1 MQATL
6 LGLATAVI
14 LALVA
19 ALVGPY
25 FVDWSQYS
33 STFEAEASRL
43 VGMPVR
49 VTGPIDVRLLPTP
62 MLTLGNIEVGED
74 PAAPRLTARELHAE
88 LALGSL
94 LRGGFRASDMRV
106 VAPDIRLALRADGR
120 FDWPAARV
128 GFDPDRFWVEHL
140 ALEGGRLTLGDAA
153 SGATVTLEGLWFNGD
168 VRSLLGPVKGE
179 GGFTAS
185 GERYGYR
192 IAAGRIGDDGAMRL
206 RLGLDPSDH
215 PLSIVADGAVRMEN
229 NAPRFEGTLALAR
242 PAAIGSA
249 SGPGVVVTPWR
260 VTSRVAATPAQ
271 ALFEQLEYQYG
282 PDDRALKL
290 AGTAEFRFGRNPRL
304 DGVVS
309 AHQADLDRTLDLPD
323 AVRRT
328 PFAALKQVIETL
340 GDAYRPPMPVRLG
353 IGIDNVTLAGGTL
366 QNLRGD
372 LKMEADGWDIETL
385 EVRAPGSTQ
394 VRLSG
399 RLAMGPQGVAFKG
412 PARIEA
418 SDPKALAAWLEGRS
432 ETSQTQLGM
441 LRVAGDLT
449 IGTKELAV
457 DRLRLEFDR
466 KTIEGRLAYAYAADN
481 RAARLEADLKAAEL
495 DVDGLIGFA
504 RAAFDGAAFDRP
516 GEVTLNVDVGRA
528 TIAGVEAKRV
538 SGAFKLD
545 PAGLSFDRVQIGDLA
560 GAAFNL
566 NGRLEGPLSAPKGS
580 VAFDVDARSLD
591 GTAAV
596 LAKFL
601 PHAAEPLRR
610 AGATITPLKARV
622 TLDLAR
628 NAAGSSAKLVL
639 DGTAG
644 ALRMR
649 LSTEASGDVATLTLP
664 EIRLDGEITAADGSV
679 LVHLAGLDQLVAV
692 DRRAGALAM
701 TARGN
706 GNDLRL
712 DARLTAGG
720 LNASANGTARLF
732 APNGMAAALDL
743 VLQAD
748 AAPLR
753 HAAGAT
759 PAPPLPVALRAHVNA
774 NADKI
779 DIESMSGTIAGSPVR
794 GNLKLAFGAGMRI
807 EGRID
812 AEAVDVAALVAAAAG
827 MPAPSK
833 AADAPTW
840 PAEPFGD
847 GLFGDLAGRVEFTAA
862 RAAFTP
868 TLTARQL
875 RGAVRF
881 GADEIAIEDLE
892 GVLAGGR
899 ATGQLVLR
907 HGATGL
913 AATARLALVNA
924 DASAI
929 LPREGRPAINGRLG
943 LQVEMEGSG
952 LSPAALIGALSGSG
966 TLTLEDATFAA
977 LDPKAFGAATRS
989 ADQAAAID
997 AAKIRDVVATVLDGG
1012 VLAIPRLDAALTI
1025 TAGQARVG
1033 RTIVLA
1039 QGADLAI
1046 VGTLDLADA
1055 TLDAR
1060 LTLTGAVPAD
1070 GLSTTRPDILVAL
1083 KGPVPAPKRTVDV
1096 SALSGWLMLRSVDRQ
1111 AKHIEAIE
1119 AERQREP
1126 LQTNLAPAVAPGT
1139 ATPAPVPATET
1150 PAPDPAASPTS
1161 AVPEVAPPVVRP
1173 RRAVR
1178 PPAAPR
1184 AAAIPST
1191 DQPPPL
1197 PPPLDIAPRPA
1208 RPRPAATSNDAR
1220 QSTSQRPSNVP
1231 PPPPPRSAL
1240 DTIFGPSR

>member
-25 FVDWSQYS
+25 FIDWSQYS

-62 MLTLGNIEVGED
+62 MLTLGNVEAGED
-74 PAAPRLTARELHAE
+74 LAAPRLAARELHAE

-94 LRGGFRASDMRV
+94 LRGEFRASDMRI
-106 VAPDIRLALRADGR
+106 VAPDIKLALGADGR
-120 FDWPAARV
+120 VNWPAARV
-128 GFDPDRFWVEHL
+128 GFDADRFWVEHL
-140 ALEGGRLTLGDAA
+140 ALEGGRLSLGDAA
-153 SGATVTLEGLWFNGD
+153 SGTAVTLEGLWFNGD

-179 GGFTAS
+179 GGFTFS
-185 GERYGYR
+185 GEHYAYR
-192 IAAGRIGDDGAMRL
+192 VAAGRVGDDGAMRL

-215 PLSIVADGAVRMEN
+215 PLSIVADGALRMEN
-229 NAPRFEGTLALAR
+229 NAPRFEGTLSLAR
-242 PAAIGSA
+242 PVAIGSA
-249 SGPGVVVTPWR
+249 NGPGVIATPWR
-260 VTSRVAATPAQ
+260 VTSRVTATPVQ

-340 GDAYRPPMPVRLG
+340 GVAYRPSVPVRLG

-385 EVRAPGSTQ
+385 EARAPGSTQ

-399 RLAMGPQGVAFKG
+399 RLAMGPQGVTFKG
-412 PARIEA
+412 PAKIEA
-418 SDPKALAAWLEGRS
+418 NDPKALAAWLEGRS
-432 ETSQTQLGM
+432 DASPTQLGM
-441 LRVAGDLT
+441 LRAAGDLT
-449 IGTKELAV
+449 IGAKEIAV

-466 KTIEGRLAYAYAADN
+466 KTIDGRLAYAYAADN
-481 RAARLEADLKAAEL
+481 RAARLEAELKAAEL

-504 RAAFDGAAFDRP
+504 RAAFDGAALDRP
-516 GEVTLNVDVGRA
+516 GEVTLNIDVGRA

-538 SGAFKLD
+538 SGALKLD
-545 PAGLSFDRVQIGDLA
+545 PTGLSFDRVQIGDLA

-566 NGRLEGPLSAPKGS
+566 NGRLEGPLSAPQGS
-580 VAFDVDARSLD
+580 VAFDVDARSLE
-591 GTAAV
+591 GTVAV
-596 LAKFL
+596 LTKFL
-601 PHAAEPLRR
+601 PQAAEPLRR
-610 AGATITPLKARV
+610 AGPTITPLKARV

-628 NAAGSSAKLVL
+628 NPAGSTAKLAL

-644 ALRMR
+644 VLRLR
-649 LSTEASGDVATLTLP
+649 FSTEASGDVATLTLP

-679 LVHLAGLDQLVAV
+679 LISLAGLDRLVTV

-706 GNDLRL
+706 GGDLRL

-753 HAAGAT
+753 HAAGA
-759 PAPPLPVALRAHVNA
+759 AQPLPVALRAHVNA
-774 NADKI
+774 NADQV

-794 GNLKLAFGAGMRI
+794 GKLKFAFGAQMRI
-807 EGRID
+807 DGRID
-812 AEAVDVAALVAAAAG
+812 AEAIDVAALVAAAAG

-847 GLFGDLAGRVEFTAA
+847 GLFGHLAGRVEFTAA
-862 RAAFTP
+862 RAALTP
-868 TLTARQL
+868 ALTGRQL

-881 GADEIAIEDLE
+881 GTDEIAIEDIE
-892 GVLAGGR
+892 GALAGGR
-899 ATGQLVLR
+899 VTGQLVLR
-907 HGATGL
+907 HSATGL
-913 AATARLALVNA
+913 AATTRFALVNA

-929 LPREGRPAINGRLG
+929 LPHEGPPAISGRLG
-943 LQVEMEGSG
+943 LQMEMEGSG

-966 TLTLEDATFAA
+966 TLTLEDATIAA

-1012 VLAIPRLDAALTI
+1012 ALVVPRLDAALTI

-1033 RTIVLA
+1033 RTIVPA

-1046 VGTLDLADA
+1046 AGALDLADA

-1060 LTLTGAVPAD
+1060 LTLTGAMPTD
-1070 GLSTTRPDILVAL
+1070 GSSTTRPDILVTL
-1083 KGPVPAPKRTVDV
+1083 KGPVLTPKRTVDA

-1111 AKHIEAIE
+1111 AKRLEAIE

-1126 LQTNLAPAVAPGT
+1126 LQMNVAPAASTPAT
-1139 ATPAPVPATET
+1139 APAPVPEAATPT
-1150 PAPDPAASPTS
+1150 PDPVASPAS
-1161 AVPEVAPPVVRP
+1161 AVPEVAPTVVRP
-1173 RRAVR
+1173 RRAAH

-1191 DQPPPL
+1191 EQPPPL
-1197 PPPLDIAPRPA
+1197 PPPLDITPRPA
-1208 RPRPAATSNDAR
+1208 RPRSPSDAR
-1220 QSTSQRPSNVP
+1220 QNTSQRPSNAP
-1231 PPPPPRSAL
+1231 PPPAPRSAL
-1240 DTIFGPSR
+1240 DTIFGPLR